1 MGHYGLNFPLSNVA
15 DDGVLHVVVEGEVH
29 LDDQHHGGDVVPVH
43 EPELSKYFGN
53 PECLDKSLQHLRL
66 N

>member
-1 MGHYGLNFPLSNVA
+1 MEVLTVA
-15 DDGVLHVVVEGEVH
+15 DDDVLHVVVEGEVH

-43 EPELSKYFGN
+43 EEPGPREIFGN
-53 PECLDKSLQHLRL
+53 LECLDRSLQHLRR